1 MAEPST
7 ICTIVENNRF
17 GILNHYIAVDT
28 TNSGFYRVHTSFE
41 KARVVPVDLSE
52 YPVFDS
58 TKRLGYLNAILNAA
72 PAKVKLVL
80 FRTPINIVFPMVF
93 ICAMWIMVIAQT
105 MAFMP
110 FYLGFKKVDGYPIP
124 LLAVTM
130 LFALPGIRNT
140 LPGAPPLGAIID
152 FAAYFWN
159 IVVAIGNLF
168 GLAILH
174 FFYSHSREARVKA
187 KKVLD
192 DEDKKRVNKPLKT
205 LTVNEVILLFR
216 NTGRSH
222 LEEVLRKHCVDGK
235 ILSVIRNKSDLDD
248 IELSGLLA
256 GNSRM
261 KLMIDLDGWATMG
274 VEAEKLVSILEPER
288 YKIVYVI

>member
-1 MAEPST
+1 M
-7 ICTIVENNRF
+7 VENNRF

-52 YPVFDS
+52 YPVFDMVFANHS
-58 TKRLGYLNAILNAA
+58 TKTLGYLNAILNAA

-222 LEEVLRKHCVDGK
+222 LEEVLRKHSVDGK

-256 GNSRM
+256 GNARM

-288 YKIVYVI
+288 YTIIYVI